1 MLKNLKILILIITFL
16 YQSSILAKTNDSN
29 DFNHRYL
36 SNYFSALISYD
47 NQNND
52 KALKF
57 FNLSK
62 RLVNKHDNFLKEFS
76 ISLVEGGYVSKA
88 IYKIK
93 NSKNLK
99 QIDFVEAQIL
109 LIVDSFI
116 NEDFDRV
123 DKILKK
129 LQTYEDDGSY
139 DFIVYKILESYFM
152 LFKNN
157 EIISKK
163 KYNFGKLFSITEAFQ
178 NCYVGSKDTNSSF
191 INLINSSE
199 GNYSRYLF
207 FYLSKLLQDK
217 DYSTVKQISK
227 TIDPLSNGLLISQT
241 QIWIEK
247 FEYEKI
253 VNSFSCKNKNH
264 LLSEFFF
271 LISNLYSADEDYKK
285 SNFYLNISNFLNPKF
300 YYNKSLL
307 AENYFITDNYIS
319 SKKVLNV
326 FSENDEIYNWFKI
339 KKKISNN

>member
-163 KYNFGKLFSITEAFQ
+163 NITSESYFQ
-178 NCYVGSKDTNSSF
+178 
-191 INLINSSE
+191 
-199 GNYSRYLF
+199 
-207 FYLSKLLQDK
+207 LQK
-217 DYSTVKQISK
+217 HFKTVMLDLK
-227 TIDPLSNGLLISQT
+227 TPIL
-241 QIWIEK
+241 
-247 FEYEKI
+247 
-253 VNSFSCKNKNH
+253 H
-264 LLSEFFF
+264 L
-271 LISNLYSADEDYKK
+271 
-285 SNFYLNISNFLNPKF
+285 
-300 YYNKSLL
+300 
-307 AENYFITDNYIS
+307 
-319 SKKVLNV
+319 
-326 FSENDEIYNWFKI
+326 
-339 KKKISNN
+339 